1 MAEKKDKYKSSFGI
15 IRANPRISGNLKISV
30 DSTENIWL
38 NSIDSNDEM
47 SRNQYKGYRISPDG
61 DFANDVYSFFNG
73 GKTPTNFIF
82 GIKGEE
88 TIKENFVSS
97 LADQY
102 DGFYHAGVSPLVSTV
117 HDESFSYLAPIWLGK
132 DIPKYFVIFRIDDPI
147 DFSYVV
153 KVTQLEVGKNYKVLE
168 DYGLDTTALTYQQYK
183 IKTDGVEYSAGSIFS
198 ATTTSFTN
206 VTGSGSVVLLDAN
219 YNVQNVGDIQSHF
232 VENIL
237 PKSSIVSTF
246 SLQKE
251 SKIGRYIRNIQNNSG
266 YSKSL
271 IDVRFEKNSLS
282 TYNGVSVS
290 DGVYC
295 KKGEYLDSLFTT
307 DSTMIEFDQ
316 IITDGFKRNGVVSY
330 NLLNL
335 EFLFDDK
342 DADLYT
348 INRYYGLYV
357 DDIPTGKFQL
367 SGDLF
372 YNKSTE
378 KGNFPEPK
386 SSLQISKQMLNPFNQ
401 NNDNGLRLFVDSD
414 SKWGYI
420 PSSENI
426 HVDDRLKYFYV
437 KDKYNKFHSYKQVKN
452 YSTGV
457 LSSDTWG
464 DDVDQNDLIILKDR
478 KLDLSIFGGIDK
490 TKTKEYKGIL
500 AKIGGRSYGVIK
512 ITGELLPNDAI
523 VLYHPFGENKIGNKR
538 YDYFVA
544 SELTYVVSGWGPG
557 SHIDDSG
564 AYYFHPF
571 GTNEEIAKAIAA
583 AINSVNYKSY
593 KAFNIGDEVVIRSE
607 GSDHRNNDIFS
618 LFVYKD
624 FYNKEKFSTREKIY
638 FNGIDGADL
647 TNYLNFIG
655 GSEHKNTRVKIKAE
669 DANKLSPEKSYI
681 RTNFGLSKV
690 RFVGKFIDETEDELS
705 YYTIKDYTSH
715 AIVEIEDNTHTI
727 LLGTSN
733 TIIVEELVE
742 IETGIFSMYG
752 VRDLDID
759 FWSSTYGRTPT
770 EEYYRYIDVQP
781 DGVSTIYPGIDY
793 ALAAGSS
800 IEYNG
805 VTYGPNSNFI
815 FRGVTGATEYKLLN
829 TANDARVNVVPT
841 MYVNVPLNI
850 SGGNND
856 PHSDLDKFPGFLGL
870 QDIKFL
876 DDANSIYTKK
886 DQMNFGKVESEYDV
900 LKENY
905 LRNLVTLSRIT
916 PYVTKW
922 VYNGGIDVRGNEYR
936 LNASPAFTPLN
947 FSPSFFGQTR
957 DPLYFTNEWYLLENP
972 PIDSP
977 ANLLK
982 NSSSYCVGG
991 TGGIDL
997 DLIKNADP
1005 SLEDYFV
1012 NHFTIDGED
1021 FYNLDNVKFSDAR
1034 NRNSDQLYTYFSY
1047 DGASGFSDTLFR
1059 GVKVRIKERTDAS
1072 LETKERNLFKLNDSK
1087 FDGYKFSCVLKSID
1101 DPDPY
1106 KVTSPLTFSVHQN
1119 DQFKTVTLV
1128 ITIVN
1133 NDLRFV
1139 DPVKF
1144 RSIIYNVNGDANRF
1158 FETAT
1163 GSWFYNPTGI
1173 YGGLDYFGL
1182 YSVSNKYRHS
1192 VSLGSGGTEYARLNN
1207 GGYLSSTIGNVK
1219 LSSGLNVTRRA
1230 TIGFSSIVDETTTE
1244 GTGIV
1249 AIAVNSEYDTD
1260 LREEVKFYS
1269 PTTPV
1274 GGTGSRP
1281 STFKS
1286 AYTMFSPRS
1295 DVNGGYWFRTPWIT
1309 GAGKNYVNYNEVSY
1323 SNGAGYF
1330 FDFTSLGY
1338 PYANGYTNVP
1348 ISASYNAIKNRAVY
1362 QFASGENYWDSL
1374 LNKITFPEIYRIFTE
1389 DSSYINYTK
1398 STWDAATQTT
1408 IVTENTFTLEFIK
1421 PSSFVQ
1427 NFRKIPIEEDYKPES
1442 YSNTNVGY
1450 KLVEEEAVTE
1460 FFRYGGGYVP
1470 KFKDILL
1477 FDNIKNDRLSAD
1489 KNPPTDQNPNVL
1501 DVIVKIQ
1508 LKTLTSKYY
1517 GVGSN
1522 YEILI
1527 NGTTRK
1533 KLRLVKGNS
1542 YNFIFDNFSI
1552 LSSNNSG
1559 LKKNFVISYV
1569 ADSGEPA
1576 NLYTDGF
1583 SYTSNTTAL
1592 FVVPQDA
1599 PDQLYYEIQSENFSG
1614 ASALI
1619 TESLEY
1625 KNVTLGVNKDS
1636 FAKVK
1641 NLSLYK
1647 YAKSNPFGID
1657 PQSGF
1662 KPQYPLIGETP
1673 IDRRD
1678 MFIFE
1683 STWDAGRYR
1692 EYFAPTTYQYV
1703 PGVKNMLEQKSFFG
1717 SKVMQTPNLIK
1728 QPMQLKYPSAL
1739 SDVFNVNQDLYP
1751 KYEILWEETD
1761 TEIKAL
1767 LLVDRTAVKHFQNG
1781 GIDKKFSELLVSEF
1795 GVGNETIL
1803 TDDADEYV
1811 KNNILPQYEAKEIL
1825 VFVKKI
1831 KVTQVVDLQPII
1843 TDLSDYQKI
1852 STGFIKSANND
1863 IKKRGSLAYE
1873 YKLQKDPSFD
1883 YSVAFSF
1890 VIGKI

>member
-15 IRANPRISGNLKISV
+15 IRANPRISGNLKLSV
-30 DSTENIWL
+30 DSSENIWL

-47 SRNQYKGYRISPDG
+47 SKNQYKGYRLYSEG
-61 DFANDVYSFFNG
+61 DFAHDVYSFFNS

-82 GIKGEE
+82 GVKGEE
-88 TIKENFVSS
+88 TIKENFVST

-102 DGFYHAGVSPLVSTV
+102 DGFYHTGVTPLISDVYS
-117 HDESFSYLAPIWLGK
+117 ESFSYLAPLWLGK
-132 DIPKYFVIFRIDDPI
+132 DIPKYFIIFRIDDPI
-147 DFSYVV
+147 DFSYIV
-153 KVTQLEVGKNYKVLE
+153 KVTSLEVGKNYKVLE
-168 DYGLDTTALTYQQYK
+168 DYGIDTTSLAYQQYK
-183 IKTDGVEYSAGSIFS
+183 IKTDGIEYSSGSIFTATS
-198 ATTTSFTN
+198 ADFTTIA
-206 VTGSGSVVLLDAN
+206 GLGSVALVDAN
-219 YNVQNVGDIQSHF
+219 YNITNIGDIQTHF
-232 VENIL
+232 IENIL

-246 SLQKE
+246 SLQKD
-251 SKIGRYIRNIQNNSG
+251 SKIGKYIRNIQNNSG
-266 YSKSL
+266 YTQSL
-271 IDVRFEKNSLS
+271 MDVKFEKNSLS

-295 KKGEYLDSLFTT
+295 KKGEYLNSLFTS

-316 IITDGFKRNGVVSY
+316 IITDGFKRNDVVSY

-335 EFLFDDK
+335 EFLFDDS

-357 DDIPTGKFQL
+357 DDIPNGKFQL

-386 SSLQISKQMLNPFNQ
+386 SSLQISKQMLNSFYQ
-401 NNDNGLRLFVDSD
+401 NNDNGIRLFIDSD
-414 SKWGYI
+414 SKWGHI

-426 HVDDRLKYFYV
+426 HVNDRLKYFYI
-437 KDKYNKFHSYKQVKN
+437 KDKNNKFYSYKQLKN
-452 YSTGV
+452 YSSNIISTNKWGQ
-457 LSSDTWG
+457 DTEQ
-464 DDVDQNDLIILKDR
+464 DDLIILKNR
-478 KLDLSIFGGIDK
+478 TLDISNFAGIDK

-500 AKIGGRSYGVIK
+500 AKTGGRSYMVIK
-512 ITGELLPNDAI
+512 ITNELLPNDAI
-523 VLYHPFGENKIGNKR
+523 ILYHPFGENKIGNKR

-544 SELTYVVSGWGPG
+544 SELTYAISGWGPG
-557 SHIDDSG
+557 SYIDDSG

-571 GTNEEIAKAIAA
+571 GSNEEIAKALAG

-593 KAFNIGDEVVIRSE
+593 KAFNIGDEVIIRSE
-607 GSDHRNNDIFS
+607 GSDYRNNDVFS
-618 LFVYKD
+618 IFVYED
-624 FYNKEKFSTREKIY
+624 FYAKEKFNRRGKIY
-638 FNGIDGADL
+638 LNGVDGVDL
-647 TNYLNFIG
+647 SNYLNFTG
-655 GSEHKNTRVKIKAE
+655 GSEYKNTRVKIKAE
-669 DANKLSPEKSYI
+669 DANKLSNETSYI

-690 RFVGKFIDETEDELS
+690 KFVGKFIDETEDELS

-752 VRDLDID
+752 VKDLDID

-770 EEYYRYIDVQP
+770 EEYYRYIDIQP
-781 DGVSTIYPGIDY
+781 DGISTIYPGIDY
-793 ALAAGSS
+793 AVAAGTS
-800 IEYNG
+800 IRYNG
-805 VTYGPNSNFI
+805 TTYGPNSDFI
-815 FRGVTGATEYKLLN
+815 FRGVTGSTSYQLLEQSN
-829 TANDARVNVVPT
+829 SARFNVVPT
-841 MYVNVPLNI
+841 MHVNNPLTI

-856 PHSDLDKFPGFLGL
+856 PHIDLDKFPGFLGI

-876 DDANSIYTKK
+876 DDASSIYTKK
-886 DQMNFGKVESEYDV
+886 DQMNFGKADNEYEV

-905 LRNLVTLSRIT
+905 LRNLVTVSRIT
-916 PYVTKW
+916 PYITKW
-922 VYNGGIDVRGNEYR
+922 VYNGGVDVRGNDYR
-936 LNASPAFTPLN
+936 LNSSPAFTPLN
-947 FSPSFFGQTR
+947 FSPSFFGQNR

-977 ANLLK
+977 SNLLK
-982 NSSSYCVGG
+982 NSSSYCVGNINIG
-991 TGGIDL
+991 S
-997 DLIKNADP
+997 IKNADP

-1012 NHFTIDGED
+1012 NYFTVDGED
-1021 FYNLDNVKFSDAR
+1021 FYDLDNVKFSDVR
-1034 NRNSDQLYTYFSY
+1034 NRNSDQLYTYLSY
-1047 DGASGFSDTLFR
+1047 DSASGFSDTLFR
-1059 GVKVRIKERTDAS
+1059 GIKVRVKERTDAS
-1072 LETKERNLFKLNDSK
+1072 LQTKEKNLFKLNDPK
-1087 FDGYKFSCVLKSID
+1087 LDGYKFSCVLKSID

-1106 KVTSPLTFSVHQN
+1106 NVTSPLTFAVHQN
-1119 DQFKTVTLV
+1119 DQFKTVTLI

-1144 RSIIYNVNGDANRF
+1144 RTIIGNINGDANRV

-1173 YGGLDYFGL
+1173 YGGVDYFGL
-1182 YSVSNKYRHS
+1182 YSVSNKYRHG
-1192 VSLGSGGTEYARLNN
+1192 VALGSGSTEYARLNN
-1207 GGYLSSTIGNVK
+1207 GGYLSSIIGNVK
-1219 LSSGLNVTRRA
+1219 LTSALNVTRRA
-1230 TIGFSSIVDETTTE
+1230 TIGFSSLVDETTTL
-1244 GTGIV
+1244 GSGIV
-1249 AIAVNSEYDTD
+1249 AIAVNPDYDTD
-1260 LREEVKFYS
+1260 LREEVKFYA

-1274 GGTGSRP
+1274 IGTGSRS
-1281 STFKS
+1281 STFRS
-1286 AYTMFSPRS
+1286 PYTLFSPRS

-1309 GAGKNYVNYNEVSY
+1309 GVGKNYVNYNEVNYTS
-1323 SNGAGYF
+1323 GVGYF

-1338 PYANGYTNVP
+1338 PYINGYTNVP
-1348 ISASYNAIKNRAVY
+1348 IGASYNSMKDRAVY
-1362 QFASGENYWDSL
+1362 QFASGENYWEAL

-1398 STWDAATQTT
+1398 STWDEANQTT
-1408 IVTENTFTLEFIK
+1408 IVTDSTFVLEFIK
-1421 PSSFVQ
+1421 PSSFIQ
-1427 NFRKIPIEEDYKPES
+1427 DARKIPIEEDYKPES

-1450 KLVEEEAVTE
+1450 KLVEQSAITE

-1470 KFKDILL
+1470 KFKDVLM
-1477 FDNIKNDRLSAD
+1477 FDNIKNDKLSTD
-1489 KNPPTDQNPNVL
+1489 RNPSPNSNVL
-1501 DVIVKIQ
+1501 DVLVNIQ

-1517 GVGSN
+1517 GIGSA

-1527 NGTTRK
+1527 DGVTRK

-1542 YNFIFDNFSI
+1542 YNFIFQNFST
-1552 LSSNNSG
+1552 LSSSGSG

-1569 ADSGEPA
+1569 VDSGESY

-1583 SYTSNTTAL
+1583 SYTSGTTAL
-1592 FVVPQDA
+1592 FVVPQDS
-1599 PDQLYYEIQSENFSG
+1599 PDEIYYELENENFAGDSG
-1614 ASALI
+1614 LVV
-1619 TESLEY
+1619 ESIEY

-1636 FAKVK
+1636 FGKVK
-1641 NLSLYK
+1641 NLNFYK
-1647 YAKSNPFGID
+1647 YAKNNPFGID
-1657 PQSGF
+1657 PQSGY

-1692 EYFAPTTYQYV
+1692 EYYAPTTYQYV

-1717 SKVMQTPNLIK
+1717 SKVMKTPNLIK
-1728 QPMQLKYPSAL
+1728 QPMQLKYPSVL
-1739 SDVFNVNQDLYP
+1739 SDVFNINADLYP

-1767 LLVDRTAVKHFQNG
+1767 LLVDRTAVKHFQDG
-1781 GIDKKFSELLVSEF
+1781 GIDKKFSELLISEF

-1803 TDDADEYV
+1803 TDDADEYI
-1811 KNNILPQYEAKEIL
+1811 KKNILPQYEVKEIL

-1831 KVTQVVDLQPII
+1831 KVTEGVDLQPII
-1843 TDLSDYQKI
+1843 ADLSDYQKI

-1863 IKKRGSLAYE
+1863 IKKRGSLEYE

-1890 VIGKI
+1890 VVGKI